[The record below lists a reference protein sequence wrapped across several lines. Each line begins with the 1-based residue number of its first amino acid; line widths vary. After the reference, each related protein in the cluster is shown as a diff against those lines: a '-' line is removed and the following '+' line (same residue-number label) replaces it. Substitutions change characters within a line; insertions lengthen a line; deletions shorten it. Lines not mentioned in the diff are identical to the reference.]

1 MRMPTRFISHTKG
14 SSSTKLDGEKG
25 TGSILESIFDASFVK
40 RILSSNRSS
49 EMSGE
54 TTATSMSLQ
63 LPYVPFAYEP
73 KRYADWM
80 RIPRVFSC
88 RRNSLVLSIIPTLI
102 SATRRPHLFWL
113 VLSLYNFLCTYY
125 ESFAFHQGIETQDG
139 MLLYGSNHPVVHLSK
154 KTQSIQPV

>member
-80 RIPRVFSC
+80 RIPRVFNC
-88 RRNSLVLSIIPTLI
+88 RRNSLVLSITLTLI
-102 SATRRPHLFWL
+102 STTRRLHLFWL
-113 VLSLYNFLCTYY
+113 VLSFRKDARLLFWPLLPLPAKISLFYRVPYFTRIS
-125 ESFAFHQGIETQDG
+125 ES
-139 MLLYGSNHPVVHLSK
+139 
-154 KTQSIQPV
+154 